1 MIKEEITTIYVTEDG
16 HRFHKKEDAE
26 KYEIEHSSK
35 EDLYSK
41 IKALEE
47 KVKELERELLEEK
60 SKNNF
65 PNPYPQIF
73 PPRPNPN
80 GYPWTPDI
88 GYPIITPWNQPSVM
102 FNDNAYA
109 GIKDGTY
116 QLINKE
122 QYDKLS
128 EQDKQN
134 FQPIQAANV
143 KLQETL

>member
-1 MIKEEITTIYVTEDG
+1 MIKEEITTVYVTEDG
-16 HRFHKKEDAE
+16 HSFHKKEDAE
-26 KYEIEHSSK
+26 KYEMEHSSK

-41 IKALEE
+41 IKTLEE
-47 KVKELERELLEEK
+47 KIKELERELLEEK

-73 PPRPNPN
+73 PPRPNPDV
-80 GYPWTPDI
+80 YPWTPNS
-88 GYPIITPWNQPSVM
+88 GYPIPWNQPQVI
-102 FNDNAYA
+102 FNNNMYA

-122 QYDKLS
+122 QYDKLP

-134 FQPIQAANV
+134 FQPIQSTNV
-143 KLQETL
+143 KLQEIL

>member
-26 KYEIEHSSK
+26 KYEMEHSSK

-41 IKALEE
+41 IKTLEE
-47 KVKELERELLEEK
+47 KIKELERELLEEK

-65 PNPYPQIF
+65 PNPYPQTF
-73 PPRPNPN
+73 PPRPNPDI
-80 GYPWTPDI
+80 YPWTPNS
-88 GYPIITPWNQPSVM
+88 GYPITPWNQPPVM
-102 FNDNAYA
+102 FSNNMYA
-109 GIKDGTY
+109 GTKDGTY

-134 FQPIQAANV
+134 FQLIQSSNV
-143 KLQETL
+143 KLQEIV

>member
-1 MIKEEITTIYVTEDG
+1 MIKEEITTVYVTEDG

-26 KYEIEHSSK
+26 KYEMEHSSK

-41 IKALEE
+41 IKTLEE
-47 KVKELERELLEEK
+47 KIKELERELLEEK

-73 PPRPNPN
+73 PPRPNPDV
-80 GYPWTPDI
+80 YPWTPNS
-88 GYPIITPWNQPSVM
+88 GYPIPWNQPQVI
-102 FNDNAYA
+102 FNNNMYA

-122 QYDKLS
+122 QYDKLP

-134 FQPIQAANV
+134 FQPIQSTNV
-143 KLQETL
+143 KLQEIL

>member
-1 MIKEEITTIYVTEDG
+1 MIKEEITTVYVTEDG

-26 KYEIEHSSK
+26 KYEMEHSSK

-41 IKALEE
+41 IKTLEE
-47 KVKELERELLEEK
+47 KIKELERELLEEK

-73 PPRPNPN
+73 PPRPNPDV
-80 GYPWTPDI
+80 YPWTPNS
-88 GYPIITPWNQPSVM
+88 GYPIPWNQPQVI
-102 FNDNAYA
+102 FNNNMYA
-109 GIKDGTY
+109 GIKDGAY

-122 QYDKLS
+122 QYDKLP

-134 FQPIQAANV
+134 FQPIQSTNV
-143 KLQETL
+143 KLQEIL